1 MNVLVVDDEPLLR
14 FHMQKMLNELW
25 EEVDHIVT
33 ANSGAEALKLM
44 QKIDIHTIFMD
55 IKMPGMSG
63 LDAAKEIRRLGYK
76 GNLVFVTAYDEHA
89 IEAFEQEAV
98 DYLLKPVGESRLNS
112 CIERLMKQ
120 DKTLIKYE
128 LDADQIN
135 RWLPSDQSSAQ
146 YLSWI
151 NVSIG
156 DRILVI
162 NVDDV
167 FCFISEDKY
176 TTVVTKE
183 GDYLIKKSIKQLISE
198 LHPDRFWRIHRAVIV
213 QVAKISQV
221 MKDEQGRY
229 SLSLKEMHKVLPVSR
244 NNTYLFKQ
252 M

>member
-1 MNVLVVDDEPLLR
+1 MNILVVDDEPLLR

-25 EEVDHIVT
+25 EDVDHIVT
-33 ANSGAEALKLM
+33 ANSGIDALKLM
-44 QKIDIHTIFMD
+44 EEIDIHTVFMD

-63 LDAAKEIRRLGYK
+63 LEAAKAMRRQGYK

-98 DYLLKPVGESRLNS
+98 DYLLKPVEESRLS
-112 CIERLMKQ
+112 ACIERLIKQ

-128 LDADQIN
+128 LDAEQIN
-135 RWLPSDQSSAQ
+135 RWLPADTTSVS

-183 GDYLIKKSIKQLISE
+183 GEYLIKKSIKQLVTE

-229 SLSLKEMHKVLPVSR
+229 SLSLKEMNRLLPVSR

>member
-14 FHMQKMLNELW
+14 FHMQKLLNELW

-33 ANSGAEALKLM
+33 AGSGMDALKII
-44 QKIDIHTIFMD
+44 QEVEIHTVFMD
-55 IKMPGMSG
+55 IKMPGISG
-63 LDAAKEIRRLGYK
+63 LDTAKEMRNQGFK
-76 GNLVFVTAYDEHA
+76 GNLVFITAYDEHA
-89 IEAFEQEAV
+89 IEAFAQEAI
-98 DYLLKPVGESRLNS
+98 DYLLKPVEESRLQS
-112 CIERLMKQ
+112 CIERLIKQ
-120 DKTLIKYE
+120 NKTEIKYE

-135 RWLPSDQSSAQ
+135 RWFPNETITNK
-146 YLSWI
+146 YLAWI

-162 NVDDV
+162 NVEDIY
-167 FCFISEDKY
+167 CFISEDKY
-176 TTVVTKE
+176 TTVVTHDAE
-183 GDYLIKKSIKQLISE
+183 YLIKKSIKQLTVE

-221 MKDEQGRY
+221 SKDEQGRY
-229 SLSLKEMHKVLPVSR
+229 CLVLKGLNKTLPVSR